1 MMTFVIICVVLVVA
15 MTYYLSRRSNQSA
28 VDRLRYVDPDAANK
42 LEGMRAEQAARSQSA
57 TGGIG
62 MPF

>member
-28 VDRLRYVDPDAANK
+28 VDRLRYVAPYDATK
-42 LEGMRAEQAARSQSA
+42 LDQLRAEQAARSQSA
-57 TGGIG
+57 TGGIEG
-62 MPF
+62 PF